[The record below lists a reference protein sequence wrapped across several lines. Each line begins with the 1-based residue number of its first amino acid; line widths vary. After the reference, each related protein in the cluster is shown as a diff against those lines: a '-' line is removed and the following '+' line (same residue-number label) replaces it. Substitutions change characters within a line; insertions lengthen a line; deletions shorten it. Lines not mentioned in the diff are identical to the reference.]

1 MVCETIHA
9 LRYLGVPHREAKH
22 AVHAAITGMA
32 LIPFALAIGW
42 AFRNESRAM
51 RESRRFGDRDGRNDP

>member
-9 LRYLGVPHREAKH
+9 LRYLGVPHHEAKH

-42 AFRNESRAM
+42 AFRNESRAV
-51 RESRRFGDRDGRNDP
+51 RESQRFGDQDGRNGP